1 MIQLFI
7 GFFVANI
14 LGYGGGPSSIP
25 LIYEEVVERYHW
37 LSNEA
42 FSNVLALGNALPGP
56 IATKMAAFVGY
67 DTYGIWGVL
76 IALTA
81 TIVPTVV
88 LLIILMNYLQK
99 HRASPVIKGMT
110 LLIQPILAV
119 MMFVIIVQMSRESL
133 QTIGTL
139 QFLLIGGVAYWA
151 LMIRKFHPAFV
162 IAGAFLYGGIV
173 LPFFM
178 T

>member
-7 GFFVANI
+7 GFFIANI
-14 LGYGGGPSSIP
+14 LGYGGGPSTIP
-25 LIYEEVVERYHW
+25 LMYEEIVERYKW
-37 LSNEA
+37 LTNEE

-56 IATKMAAFVGY
+56 IATKIAAFVGY
-67 DTYGIWGVL
+67 DTYGLAGVL

-88 LLIILMNYLQK
+88 LLIMLMNLLQR
-99 HRASPVIKGMT
+99 HRASPIIKGMT
-110 LLIQPILAV
+110 LLIQPILAM
-119 MMFVIIVQMSRESL
+119 MMFVIIIQMSRDSL

-139 QFLLIGGVAYWA
+139 QFLLIGIVAYWA
-151 LMIRKFHPAFV
+151 LMMRKFHPAYV
-162 IAGAFLYGGIV
+162 ILGAFLYGGIV

-178 T
+178 N

>member
-7 GFFVANI
+7 GFFIATI
-14 LGYGGGPSSIP
+14 LGYGGGPSTIP
-25 LIYEEVVERYHW
+25 LMYEEIVERYKW
-37 LSNEA
+37 LTNEE
-42 FSNVLALGNALPGP
+42 FSNMLALGNALPGP
-56 IATKMAAFVGY
+56 IATKIAAFVGY
-67 DTYGIWGVL
+67 DTYGLLGIL

-88 LLIILMNYLQK
+88 LLIILMNRLQK

-110 LLIQPILAV
+110 LLIQPILAI
-119 MMFVIIVQMSRESL
+119 MMFVIIFQMSMDSL

-139 QFLLIGGVAYWA
+139 QFLVIGVVAYWA
-151 LMIRKFHPAFV
+151 LMMRKFHPAYV
-162 IAGAFLYGGIV
+162 ILGAFLYGGIV

-178 T
+178 